1 MKKTS
6 IFSVF
11 CASLGLVG
19 CGSSSVKTSSE
30 YCVYENSEASSEFT
44 RGWGFTGAFKIE
56 SSDGK
61 SHTVDIEWEV
71 TDKSGKNVY
80 GTGEETG
87 IRINPEK
94 GLLVA
99 DRAAPDDG
107 VDINSD
113 SFKERA
119 EEGFECRLTSVK
131 VTD

>member
-1 MKKTS
+1 MKKSS

-11 CASLGLVG
+11 CVSLGLVG
-19 CGSSSVKTSSE
+19 CGSSSVTTSSE
-30 YCVYENSEASSEFT
+30 YCLFENQPANSEFSG
-44 RGWGFTGAFKIE
+44 GWGFTGAFKIE

-61 SHTVDIEWEV
+61 SHTVDIKWEV

-113 SFKERA
+113 SFEERQ
-119 EEGFECRLTSVK
+119 EEGFDCRLTSVK